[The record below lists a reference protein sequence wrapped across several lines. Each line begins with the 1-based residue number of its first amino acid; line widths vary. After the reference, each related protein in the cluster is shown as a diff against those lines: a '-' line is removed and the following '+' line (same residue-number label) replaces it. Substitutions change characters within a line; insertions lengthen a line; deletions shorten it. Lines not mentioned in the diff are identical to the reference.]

1 MMVRVEG
8 TWELKQ
14 IPPRSFLR
22 VIQVRDVEGDMEEKK
37 ENNIDDTAG
46 GQKVKTTKRDA
57 KE

>member
-1 MMVRVEG
+1 MVRVEG
-8 TWELKQ
+8 TWELTQ
-14 IPPRSFLR
+14 IPLHSFPR

-37 ENNIDDTAG
+37 ENNIDATAG